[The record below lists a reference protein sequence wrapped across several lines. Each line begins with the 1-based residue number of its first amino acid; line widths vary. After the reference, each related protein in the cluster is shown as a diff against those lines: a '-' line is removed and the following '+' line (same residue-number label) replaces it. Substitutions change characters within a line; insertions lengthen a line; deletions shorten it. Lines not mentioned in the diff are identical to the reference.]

1 MLLNDLSKSNHF
13 FVITPYLDLGKD
25 SMFSSV
31 NWLLTLG

>member
-1 MLLNDLSKSNHF
+1 MIYQKAITFLLSPH
-13 FVITPYLDLGKD
+13 LDLGKD